1 MICLTTA
8 MVLMLGQA
16 VDEPEFRRLHQLL
29 EPVRGEAWRSIPW
42 KTSMLQAR
50 DAALREGKPLFLWSM
65 NGSPL
70 GCT

>member
-1 MICLTTA
+1 MICVTSLI
-8 MVLMLGQA
+8 VLMLGQT
-16 VDEPEFRRLHQLL
+16 VDEPEFRRLHSLL

-50 DAALREGKPLFLWSM
+50 DEALRDRKPLFLWSM